1 MFRLANM
8 VFNYRVKHLWDAA
21 ELAAQENVQGRT
33 FQNRVVGCKCKI
45 LSYNIVTHTPWLI

>member
-33 FQNRVVGCKCKI
+33 F
-45 LSYNIVTHTPWLI
+45 